1 MKKFFCILTAMLLL
15 SLSGCGI
22 TTYYWEFQYSVDN
35 VKEIKIIELLNEQIY
50 TEEDYTLL
58 KNIDATDFA
67 AVYDDI
73 QSIDY
78 KTPAFTLS
86 PLTPYGTSILIVYE
100 SGEYEIIS
108 RTGPQQYKYSE
119 EYGRN
124 LKYHSYFYCQNEEL
138 YDQIIDNW
146 LDGAETTEG
155 QTE

>member
-1 MKKFFCILTAMLLL
+1 MKKIIFVVAIILILFSMF
-15 SLSGCGI
+15 GCKAN
-22 TTYYWEFQYSVDN
+22 TYRLKLMYSAGDII
-35 VKEIKIIELLNEQIY
+35 EIKIIELLDEQVY
-50 TEEDYTLL
+50 SEEDYTLL

-67 AVYDDI
+67 DVYDDI

-119 EYGRN
+119 EYGCN

-138 YDQIIDNW
+138 YDQIIDKWINA
-146 LDGAETTEG
+146 DEDTVVE
-155 QTE
+155 